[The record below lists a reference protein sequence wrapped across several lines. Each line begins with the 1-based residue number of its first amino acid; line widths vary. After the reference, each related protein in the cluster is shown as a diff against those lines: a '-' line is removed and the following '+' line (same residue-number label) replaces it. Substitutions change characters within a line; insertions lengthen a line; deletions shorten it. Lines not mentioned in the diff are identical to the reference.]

1 MTEQVKSLA
10 IDNPVVNSPYAEPRR
25 YWTYEEGQ
33 PVLKEGRRPAGVYLK
48 ARTREA
54 QLALLE
60 EEFVPLEAVNTI
72 RQRVKEWRERGY
84 PGITPI
90 TRRLLQ
96 HWRDPERERKLF
108 FCQIEAAE
116 TLIWLVEAPA
126 AEKQGINIPKD
137 NGLRRYACKMATGSG
152 KTVVMAMVI
161 AWQVLNKLANPR
173 DGRFSDAVLVVC
185 PNLTIKERLRVL
197 LPHHRKNFYEAFD
210 LVPPG
215 MTERL
220 AQGRYQVTNWHLFL
234 PRDDSRS
241 KSVVQRGVEGDAAF
255 CRRVLKELGNKSNI
269 LVINDEAHH
278 AYRPAPRSAA
288 EGQPTP
294 EEEEARVW
302 VAGLD
307 RIHRAKG
314 INFCADFSATPFF
327 IKGSGYDEGEP
338 FPWIVSDFGLADA
351 IECGIV
357 KVPRVPVAS
366 NTGAPIPEYFRL
378 WEYINS
384 KLPPSERQTA
394 RRRAK
399 PESVLR
405 EAEPALATLASE
417 WERTFQEFRQA
428 GSPVPPVLIV
438 VCDNTDLAK
447 LVHEH
452 IAQGKV
458 MGELANSEGAE
469 VTVRIDTRLL
479 EEAEAALEGETKE
492 AAAEKLRKKVA
503 TVGKTEWEGE
513 GEPPGK
519 DVRCVVSVS
528 MLNEGWDAPNVT
540 QILGLRAFTSQL
552 LCEQVVGRGLRRT
565 SYDVNPETGL
575 LEPEYV
581 DVYGVPFE
589 VIPVK
594 KKKSDGG
601 DRQKVSILVRAL
613 PERADLEITFPRV
626 EGYVFDVRQR
636 IRLHLQGV
644 PYLIVSPNEEPTEVT
659 VKPAVGYRVG
669 RPDRLGPGLEEVHDR
684 NPFYTEKRLQSTVY
698 ELAAELT
705 ERLCQKRREWQA
717 RHILFPQVLRCVWE
731 YLEQRVEFKGDVPRE
746 EVALLKYRQRIVE
759 RLSEAIEPDVEA
771 AEPPILPVLE
781 RFRPIG
787 STKDVLFRT
796 SRDCV
801 GTTKSHVSHV
811 VLDASN
817 WESSAAYHLERMD
830 EIIAYVKNDGLGFAI
845 PYEWQGQR
853 HEYRPDYLIRLR
865 CPGCPGGELKVI
877 LEVKGRETE
886 QDRQKY
892 AAAQRWVKAVNY
904 KGDLGRWAFL
914 VCRNPTEIEK
924 QLRSLCKP

>member
-1 MTEQVKSLA
+1 MSEQVKGLA
-10 IDNPVVNSPYAEPRR
+10 IDNPVVNSPYQEPSHH
-25 YWTYEEGQ
+25 WAYEEGQ

-48 ARTREA
+48 ARTRGE
-54 QLALLE
+54 QLPLLE
-60 EEFVPLEAVNTI
+60 EQFVPLDTVNTI

-84 PGITPI
+84 LGITPI
-90 TRRLLQ
+90 TRQLLR
-96 HWRDPERERKLF
+96 HWWDPERERRLF

-116 TLIWLVEAPA
+116 TLIWLVEASP
-126 AEKQGINIPKD
+126 AEKQGIDIPMD

-185 PNLTIKERLRVL
+185 PNLTIKERLQVL
-197 LPHHRKNFYEAFD
+197 LPHYSKNFYEAFD

-215 MTERL
+215 MMERL
-220 AQGRYQVTNWHLFL
+220 AQGRYQVTNWHLFQ

-241 KSVVQRGVEGDAAF
+241 RSVVQRGVEGDAAF
-255 CRRVLKELGNKSNI
+255 CRRVLKDLGNKSNI

-278 AYRPAPRSAA
+278 AYRPAPSSA
-288 EGQPTP
+288 EGGQPAP
-294 EEEEARVW
+294 EEEATVW
-302 VAGLD
+302 VGGLD
-307 RIHRAKG
+307 RIQRQRG

-357 KVPRVPVAS
+357 KVPRVPVADD
-366 NTGAPIPEYFRL
+366 TGAPIPKYFRL

-384 KLPPSERQTA
+384 NLPPSERQTA

-417 WERTFQEFRQA
+417 WKRTFQEFQRA
-428 GSPVPPVLIV
+428 GAPVPPVLIV

-452 IAQGKV
+452 IACGNAI
-458 MGELANSEGAE
+458 GELANGDDAE
-469 VTVRIDTRLL
+469 LTVRIDTRLL

-492 AAAEKLRKKVA
+492 AAAERLRKKVA

-565 SYDVNPETGL
+565 SYDVNPETEL

-594 KKKSDGG
+594 KKPPGAG
-601 DRQKVSILVRAL
+601 DRQKAPTLVRAL

-626 EGYVFDVRQR
+626 EGYIFDVRQR
-636 IRLHLQGV
+636 IRLDLQGV

-904 KGDLGRWAFL
+904 KGDLGQWAFL